1 MRNAAKTIATLWL
14 PLLSLTGCHR
24 LSTIED
30 SSQVSPEAFLQNQPW
45 LNLSIG
51 DFSFVWSQPSSSLM
65 VFFVALYTIFK
76 GYKFLSHTQQQ
87 RAKFWWGIGLL
98 LTGIGAFLA
107 GISYQAL
114 GYEIKCNGREICTF
128 TSEWEVAY
136 MLLSIMGLA
145 ALVIAASFSNAKGK
159 VRKVMIVSALV
170 GLIVYSSLLFYGI
183 FGAIK
188 LLVSFEFM
196 AAFSS
201 AVVIFFILLHSRA
214 WIRERD
220 SMNRSLLTCW
230 IIFVAVFL
238 IYGIYLNSGLTSTL
252 WAKGIW
258 FTENDVLHLGMV
270 YWVYFVGKHLPERLK
285 DLPG

>member
-1 MRNAAKTIATLWL
+1 
-14 PLLSLTGCHR
+14 
-24 LSTIED
+24 
-30 SSQVSPEAFLQNQPW
+30 
-45 LNLSIG
+45 
-51 DFSFVWSQPSSSLM
+51 M